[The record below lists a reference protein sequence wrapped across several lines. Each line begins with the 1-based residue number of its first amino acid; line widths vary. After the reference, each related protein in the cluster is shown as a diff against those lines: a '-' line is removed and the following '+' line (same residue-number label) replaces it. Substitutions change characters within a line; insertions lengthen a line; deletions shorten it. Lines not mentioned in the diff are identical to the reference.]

1 MKTKIDLDT
10 IDFSTIKV
18 NDLVVSNYKISE
30 IFQKYGIDF
39 CCHGNRL
46 LEEALAEKH
55 ISRENFVNE
64 YNSLLSS
71 GNSDNG
77 NVDDWGLDQLI
88 QHIVNTHHLYVKSAV
103 PRILEYL
110 DKIIKVHGSKYSYLA
125 EIKSSFSTVGN
136 EMLQHMMKE
145 ETVLFPLIQY
155 LLESEKFNE
164 RPKTRGYG
172 SISNPIRAMEQEHVA
187 AGNLVGEIR
196 SLSNDFT
203 LPADACNTFSITFKE
218 LEKFETDL
226 FRHIHLENNIL
237 FPKAI
242 KLEEELN
249 KNQK

>member
-1 MKTKIDLDT
+1 MKTPTEINK

-18 NDLVVSNYKISE
+18 NDLVVDNYRISE

-39 CCHGNRL
+39 CCHGNRPL
-46 LEEALAEKH
+46 GEALAEKQV
-55 ISRENFVNE
+55 SREVFVNE
-64 YNSLLSS
+64 YNSLISS
-71 GNSDNG
+71 GSSEG
-77 NVDDWGLDQLI
+77 SGVEEGGMDQLI
-88 QHIVNTHHLYVKSAV
+88 EHIINTHHSYVKSAV

-110 DKIIKVHGSKYSYLA
+110 DKIVKVHGPKYSYLA

-145 ETVLFPLIQY
+145 ENVLFPLIRY

-172 SISNPIRAMEQEHVA
+172 SIRNPINAMEQEHVS
-187 AGNLVGEIR
+187 AGELVGRIR
-196 SLSNDFT
+196 LLSNNFT
-203 LPADACNTFSITFKE
+203 LPADACNTFSITYKE
-218 LEKFETDL
+218 LEQFEKDL
-226 FRHIHLENNIL
+226 FKHVHLENNIL

-249 KNQK
+249 KNHK